1 MHFWRENFYTADLC
15 HLSPG
20 PSQNPPLSKPYLQYT
35 VWVTIQQLAP
45 RMCVRGGFV
54 GKDLNRLKWLPFRAD
69 VHFTGL
75 HS

>member
-35 VWVTIQQLAP
+35 VWVTIQQL
-45 RMCVRGGFV
+45 GS
-54 GKDLNRLKWLPFRAD
+54 KDVCAGR
-69 VHFTGL
+69 VCG
-75 HS
+75 